1 MKRKLLRLLAWACT
15 LTLIMGMA
23 VTATAADVAHVL
35 VIEWKDENNV
45 EQIRPD
51 SVETALGGTGVT
63 VSKAGGWAGIADGA
77 KDATWTVTAPA
88 GYTADVGTETA
99 GITVATLTHEVER
112 KTITASAVWA
122 DEEDANGVRPS
133 EVRVQLLADGANYG
147 PPITLSKD
155 GWSGTWSDVPVRK
168 KNAEITYTVKA
179 VNTPEFYA
187 VTDGTGTT
195 VTYTLTTGTLQIS
208 STLIGAPAGAPTG
221 NLAVKIEG
229 PDHRTRTP
237 MIVNYSAFSGGSY
250 TLGDVLPGAYL
261 VTATNAANL
270 IEEHY
275 LVPAETATQDATYV
289 KAGTTGQTNLK
300 ITWTDTI
307 PDRERNEHP
316 ETSFNN
322 LKFEIIGPDE
332 SLPMT
337 ITYADFVAG
346 KYDLSHL
353 KPGTYAVVER
363 DADTLIDY
371 YTLQTDST
379 TGVTFKVE
387 PGKKASADQL
397 FNHYSPALTPPPQ
410 EDLVDIP
417 VQKVWDDSNNAF
429 GNRPDSILVHLYQDG
444 FEVASRELSAANNW
458 AATFQGWP
466 KYRIKDVE
474 YVYSVNEDPVP
485 NYLTSINGTT
495 ITNTFQGQTTS
506 ISVRKIWND
515 NGNAEGRRPASVTMT
530 LHNGTGVVTRVR
542 LSDANGWFATVTDLP
557 TAVNGAPAVYYW
569 TEQEVVGYRSSMTT
583 DGNTVIFTN
592 APFDRPPVPYNPPR
606 VPGRPV
612 IVFEEYEVPLGVAVE
627 INHVGDCFD

>member
-1 MKRKLLRLLAWACT
+1 
-15 LTLIMGMA
+15 
-23 VTATAADVAHVL
+23 
-35 VIEWKDENNV
+35 
-45 EQIRPD
+45 
-51 SVETALGGTGVT
+51 
-63 VSKAGGWAGIADGA
+63 
-77 KDATWTVTAPA
+77 
-88 GYTADVGTETA
+88 
-99 GITVATLTHEVER
+99 
-112 KTITASAVWA
+112 
-122 DEEDANGVRPS
+122 
-133 EVRVQLLADGANYG
+133 
-147 PPITLSKD
+147 
-155 GWSGTWSDVPVRK
+155 
-168 KNAEITYTVKA
+168 
-179 VNTPEFYA
+179 
-187 VTDGTGTT
+187 
-195 VTYTLTTGTLQIS
+195 
-208 STLIGAPAGAPTG
+208 
-221 NLAVKIEG
+221 VKIEG
-229 PDHRTRTP
+229 PDHRMP
-237 MIVNYSAFSGGSY
+237 MTVNYSAFSGGSY
-250 TLGDVLPGAYL
+250 TVDNVLPGAYL

-379 TGVTFKVE
+379 TGVTFKVVAGE
-387 PGKKASADQL
+387 KASADQL
-397 FNHYSPALTPPPQ
+397 FNHYAPALTPPPQ

-444 FEVASRELSAANNW
+444 FEVASRELTAANNW

-612 IVFEEYEVPLGVAVE
+612 IVFEEYETPLGVAVE

>member
-45 EQIRPD
+45 EEIRPD

-122 DEEDANGVRPS
+122 DEDDANGVRPS

-147 PPITLSKD
+147 PPITLSAS
-155 GWSGTWSDVPVRK
+155 GWTGTWTDVPAKK
-168 KNAEITYTVKA
+168 KNADIVYTVKA

-187 VTDGTGTT
+187 VSESGTT

-221 NLAVKIEG
+221 SLEVKIEG
-229 PDHRTRTP
+229 PDHRMP
-237 MIVNYSAFSGGSY
+237 MTVNYSAFSGGSY
-250 TLGDVLPGAYL
+250 TVGNVLPGAYL
-261 VTATNAANL
+261 VTATNAQYL

-337 ITYADFVAG
+337 ITYHDFVDG
-346 KYDLSHL
+346 RYDLSHL
-353 KPGTYAVVER
+353 KPGSYAVVER

-371 YTLQTDST
+371 YTLQLQDPETKRIDSI
-379 TGVTFKVE
+379 TGVTFDVVAGE
-387 PGKKASADQL
+387 KASADQL
-397 FNHYSPALTPPPQ
+397 FNHYRPSLTPPPQ
-410 EDLVDIP
+410 EDLVDI
-417 VQKVWDDSNNAF
+417 Q
-429 GNRPDSILVHLYQDG
+429 
-444 FEVASRELSAANNW
+444 
-458 AATFQGWP
+458 
-466 KYRIKDVE
+466 
-474 YVYSVNEDPVP
+474 
-485 NYLTSINGTT
+485 
-495 ITNTFQGQTTS
+495 
-506 ISVRKIWND
+506 
-515 NGNAEGRRPASVTMT
+515 
-530 LHNGTGVVTRVR
+530 
-542 LSDANGWFATVTDLP
+542 
-557 TAVNGAPAVYYW
+557 
-569 TEQEVVGYRSSMTT
+569 QE
-583 DGNTVIFTN
+583 
-592 APFDRPPVPYNPPR
+592 
-606 VPGRPV
+606 
-612 IVFEEYEVPLGVAVE
+612 
-627 INHVGDCFD
+627 

>member
-1 MKRKLLRLLAWACT
+1 M
-15 LTLIMGMA
+15 
-23 VTATAADVAHVL
+23 
-35 VIEWKDENNV
+35 EE
-45 EQIRPD
+45 IRPD
-51 SVETALGGTGVT
+51 SVSASLLGGTPIPIT
-63 VSKAGGWAGIADGA
+63 KTGGWAGVADGA
-77 KDATWTVTAPA
+77 ADATGVVWNVILPENS
-88 GYTADVGTETA
+88 GYTADVKAEAA
-99 GITVATLTHEVER
+99 GITVATLTHVVE
-112 KTITASAVWA
+112 KKDVTATAVWA
-122 DEEDANGVRPS
+122 DEGDANGVRPS
-133 EVRVQLLADGANYG
+133 EVRVQLLADGKNYG

-168 KNAEITYTVKA
+168 KNAEITYTVRA

-229 PDHRTRTP
+229 PDHRMP
-237 MIVNYSAFSGGSY
+237 MTVNYSAFSGGSY
-250 TLGDVLPGAYL
+250 TVGNVLPGAYL
-261 VTATNAANL
+261 VTATNAADL

-379 TGVTFKVE
+379 TGVTFKVVAGE
-387 PGKKASADQL
+387 KASADQL

-444 FEVASRELSAANNW
+444 FEVASRELTAANNW